1 MAVVVVELP
10 MLLAT
15 KVVMGEWGQ
24 FALFGVQV
32 EHGHQPTQQTYKY
45 PKSRKATNQM
55 KHFLI
60 TFALALGS
68 QFVIA
73 EEPKKET
80 TQVCVDVKDKEGKP
94 VKDAKGNV
102 KQNCKEV
109 KQHKKLEG
117 TEIPGKK

>member
-1 MAVVVVELP
+1 MKKILI
-10 MLLAT
+10 
-15 KVVMGEWGQ
+15 
-24 FALFGVQV
+24 AL
-32 EHGHQPTQQTYKY
+32 
-45 PKSRKATNQM
+45 
-55 KHFLI
+55 
-60 TFALALGS
+60 ALALGS

-73 EEPKKET
+73 NEPAKKET
-80 TQVCVDVKDKEGKP
+80 AQVCVDVKDKEGKP